1 MNCKNCEHIL
11 EGEYCNHCGQKSNVG
26 RITLSTLLNELT
38 ESIFQI
44 DKGFFHTLMQLFT
57 RPGKSI
63 REYLNG
69 KRRKHFKPIA
79 YLITFSTI
87 YFIMSKMIGQNTWMD
102 DLITGFAEGGSNKE
116 EIPEILTWFAKNY
129 AYTTLLLI
137 PVFSFT
143 SFISFWGAGKNYI
156 EHLVINS
163 YATGQQ
169 AILYSIFAILK
180 KFIGGELF
188 ELLPI
193 VIAVSYAIMVFW
205 QLFDKG
211 NRMNILLRSLLTY
224 VLYLM
229 LSLGILIVILGI
241 TEITK

>member
-1 MNCKNCEHIL
+1 MNCKNCGHAV
-11 EGEYCNHCGQKSNVG
+11 EGKYCNHCGQKSNVD
-26 RITLSTLLNELT
+26 RITLSSLMKELT

-44 DKGFFHTLMQLFT
+44 DRGFFYTLIQLFT

-63 REYLNG
+63 GEYIIG
-69 KRRKHFKPIA
+69 KRRRHFKPIA

-87 YFIMSKMIGQNTWMD
+87 YFIIAKMTGQNTWMD
-102 DLITGFAEGGSNKE
+102 DLITGFAAAGPNKE
-116 EIPEILTWFAKNY
+116 EIPEILNWFTKNY

-137 PVFSFT
+137 PAFSFA
-143 SFISFWGAGKNYI
+143 SFISFWRMGKNYI

-163 YATGQQ
+163 YTTGQQ

-193 VIAVSYAIMVFW
+193 VISVSYTIMVFW

-211 NRMNILLRSLLTY
+211 NRMKILLRSLLTY
-224 VLYLM
+224 VLYLI
-229 LSLGILIVILGI
+229 LSFGILIVILVI
-241 TEITK
+241 MK

>member
-1 MNCKNCEHIL
+1 MSL
-11 EGEYCNHCGQKSNVG
+11 LSVNHLLAFSN
-26 RITLSTLLNELT
+26 
-38 ESIFQI
+38 
-44 DKGFFHTLMQLFT
+44 
-57 RPGKSI
+57 
-63 REYLNG
+63 
-69 KRRKHFKPIA
+69 
-79 YLITFSTI
+79 
-87 YFIMSKMIGQNTWMD
+87 
-102 DLITGFAEGGSNKE
+102 
-116 EIPEILTWFAKNY
+116 
-129 AYTTLLLI
+129 
-137 PVFSFT
+137 
-143 SFISFWGAGKNYI
+143 
-156 EHLVINS
+156 
-163 YATGQQ
+163 
-169 AILYSIFAILK
+169 SIFAILK